1 MPLLSLSKTINNYN
15 MKLKYFKQSLFNQF
29 LLSNLT
35 VILVALICYMSV
47 NLIGYHSVA
56 LLLLATVSV
65 LSIFFSIYPVL
76 SAAAMSALIW
86 DFFFIPP
93 HFTLHVTNSE
103 DALLLLMYFV
113 IALTSGILTSKV
125 RELEKLEFQKEE
137 RSLTLKLYK
146 TLFDSISHE
155 LRTPIATI
163 VGASDNLL
171 QKEVKISEEDKLELV
186 DEISVAAFRLNRLVD
201 NLLNMQRVESGMLE
215 IKPDWCEVNELINSP
230 INRLK
235 NELATHKVEINIQND
250 FPIIR
255 IDFGLIEQSLF
266 NLLHN
271 ETNYTQPD
279 STISINAEYDGKNLV
294 ITISDDG
301 KGFSEDELK
310 LLFTKFYRITSNK
323 TGGTGLG
330 LSIVKGFVEAH
341 GGTVQVE
348 NNIPHGAKFTL
359 IIPVEILLLQDYMD
373 FSNIAVKMNAQY
385 ETLTEAYRPK
395 QVKTLKDSQETE
407 AVE

>member
-1 MPLLSLSKTINNYN
+1 

-29 LLSNLT
+29 ALSNLT
-35 VILVALICYMSV
+35 VILIALICYMSV
-47 NLIGYHSVA
+47 NYIGYHSVA
-56 LLLLATVSV
+56 LILLATVSV

-93 HFTLHVTNSE
+93 HFTLHITNSE

-137 RSLTLKLYK
+137 RTLTLKLYK

-235 NELATHKVEINIQND
+235 NELATHKVIVNIQND
-250 FPIIR
+250 LPIVR
-255 IDFGLIEQSLF
+255 IDFGLIEQSIF

-271 ETNYTQPD
+271 ETIYTQPD
-279 STISINAEYDGKNLV
+279 STISINAEYDDKNLI

-310 LLFTKFYRITSNK
+310 LLFTKFYRITSTK

-341 GGTVQVE
+341 GGAVQVV

-395 QVKTLKDSQETE
+395 KVKTLKDSQETE
-407 AVE
+407 TVE

>member
-1 MPLLSLSKTINNYN
+1 
-15 MKLKYFKQSLFNQF
+15 MKLNYFHQSMFKQIVI
-29 LLSNLT
+29 SNLS
-35 VILVALICYMSV
+35 VVLVALICYASL
-47 NLIGYHSVA
+47 NYIGYHSVA

-65 LSIFFSIYPVL
+65 LSIFFTIYPVL
-76 SAAAMSALIW
+76 SAAAMSAIIW

-93 HFTLHVTNSE
+93 HFTLHITNSE

-125 RELEKLEFQKEE
+125 RELEKQEFLKEE
-137 RSLTLKLYK
+137 RSHTLRLYK

-171 QKEVKISEEDKLELV
+171 QHDVKIAEKDKLELV
-186 DEISVAAFRLNRLVD
+186 DQISVAAFRLNRLID

-235 NELATHKVEINIQND
+235 NELIGHNIEVNIQPEM
-250 FPIIR
+250 PIIR
-255 IDFGLIEQSLF
+255 IDFGLIEQSVF

-271 ETNYTQPD
+271 EILYTQPD
-279 STISINAEYDGKNLV
+279 STISINASYDGKNLI
-294 ITISDDG
+294 ITIADNG
-301 KGFSEDELK
+301 KGFSEEELK
-310 LLFTKFYRITSNK
+310 LLFTKFYRITVNK

-341 GGTVQVE
+341 NGTVKVE
-348 NNIPHGAKFTL
+348 NNTPNGAKFTI
-359 IIPVEILLLQDYMD
+359 IIPVETLMLQDYMD

-385 ETLTEAYRPK
+385 ETLTETYRPK
-395 QVKTLKDSQETE
+395 QFGKIKDSTTDNSEE
-407 AVE
+407 

>member
-1 MPLLSLSKTINNYN
+1 
-15 MKLKYFKQSLFNQF
+15 MKLNYFKQSIFKQF
-29 LLSNLT
+29 IVSNIS
-35 VILVALICYMSV
+35 VIIVALICYASV
-47 NLIGYHSVA
+47 NYIGYHSVA

-113 IALTSGILTSKV
+113 IALTSGVLTSKV

-137 RSLTLKLYK
+137 RSHTLKLYK

-171 QKEVKISEEDKLELV
+171 QKDVKIAEEDKLELI
-186 DEISVAAFRLNRLVD
+186 DEISVAAFRLNRLID

-215 IKPDWCEVNELINSP
+215 IRPDWCEVNELINSP

-235 NELATHKVEINIQND
+235 NELATHKVDVNIQNEI
-250 FPIIR
+250 PIVR
-255 IDFGLIEQSLF
+255 IDFGLIEQSVF

-271 ETNYTQPD
+271 EALYTQPD
-279 STISINAEYDGKNLV
+279 SIITINVNYDGKNLI
-294 ITISDDG
+294 ITISDNG
-301 KGFSEDELK
+301 NGFSEEELK
-310 LLFTKFYRITSNK
+310 LLFTKFYRITAKK

-341 GGTVQVE
+341 NGTVKVE
-348 NNIPHGAKFTL
+348 NNTPNGAKFTL
-359 IIPVEILLLQDYMD
+359 IIPVETLLLQDYMD

-395 QVKTLKDSQETE
+395 QVDDLLNSVKSK

>member
-1 MPLLSLSKTINNYN
+1 
-15 MKLKYFKQSLFNQF
+15 MKLNYFKQSIFKQVVV
-29 LLSNLT
+29 SNVS
-35 VILVALICYMSV
+35 VILVALICYASV
-47 NLIGYHSVA
+47 DYIGYHSVA
-56 LLLLATVSV
+56 LILLATVSV
-65 LSIFFSIYPVL
+65 LSIFFTIYPVL

-93 HFTLHVTNSE
+93 HFTLHITNSE

-137 RSLTLKLYK
+137 RTHTLKLYK

-155 LRTPIATI
+155 LRTPISTI

-171 QKEVKISEEDKLELV
+171 QKDVKIAEEDKLELI
-186 DEISVAAFRLNRLVD
+186 DEISVAAFRLNRLID

-235 NELATHKVEINIQND
+235 DELATHHIGVNIQND
-250 FPIIR
+250 IPIVR
-255 IDFGLIEQSLF
+255 IDFGLIEQCVF

-271 ETNYTQPD
+271 EALYTQSD
-279 STISINAEYDGKNLV
+279 STITINADYDGKNLI
-294 ITISDDG
+294 ITISDNG
-301 KGFSEDELK
+301 KGFSEEELK
-310 LLFTKFYRITSNK
+310 MLFTKFYRITVNK

-341 GGTVQVE
+341 NGTVKVE
-348 NNIPHGAKFTL
+348 NNTPNGAKFTL
-359 IIPVEILLLQDYMD
+359 IIPVEILMLQDYMD
-373 FSNIAVKMNAQY
+373 FSNIAVKNNAQY

-395 QVKTLKDSQETE
+395 QIDKSKDSAKVNT
-407 AVE
+407 VE

>member
-1 MPLLSLSKTINNYN
+1 

-29 LLSNLT
+29 VLSNLT

-47 NLIGYHSVA
+47 NYIGYHSVA

-93 HFTLHVTNSE
+93 HFTLQVTNSE

-155 LRTPIATI
+155 LRTPISTI

-215 IKPDWCEVNELINSP
+215 IKQDWCEVNELINSP

-235 NELATHKVEINIQND
+235 NELATHKVEVNIQND

-255 IDFGLIEQSLF
+255 IDFGLIEQSIF

-271 ETNYTQPD
+271 EINYTQPD
-279 STISINAEYDGKNLV
+279 STITINAEYDDKNLV

-341 GGTVQVE
+341 GGTVKVE

-359 IIPVEILLLQDYMD
+359 IIPAEILLLQDYMD

-395 QVKTLKDSQETE
+395 QVKTKKDSQETE

>member
-1 MPLLSLSKTINNYN
+1 
-15 MKLKYFKQSLFNQF
+15 MKLNYFHQSMFKQVLV
-29 LLSNLT
+29 SNLS
-35 VILVALICYMSV
+35 VVLVALICYASI
-47 NLIGYHSVA
+47 NYIGYHSVA

-65 LSIFFSIYPVL
+65 LSIFFTIYPVL
-76 SAAAMSALIW
+76 SAAAMSAIIW

-93 HFTLHVTNSE
+93 HFTLHITNSE

-125 RELEKLEFQKEE
+125 RELEKQEFLKEE
-137 RSLTLKLYK
+137 RSHTLRLYK

-171 QKEVKISEEDKLELV
+171 QKDVKIAEKDKLELV
-186 DEISVAAFRLNRLVD
+186 DQISVAAFRLNRLID

-235 NELATHKVEINIQND
+235 SELVGHNVEVNIQPEM
-250 FPIIR
+250 PIVR
-255 IDFGLIEQSLF
+255 IDFGLIEQSVF

-271 ETNYTQPD
+271 EVLYTQPD
-279 STISINAEYDGKNLV
+279 STISINASYDGKNLI
-294 ITISDDG
+294 ITIADNG
-301 KGFSEDELK
+301 KGFSEEELK
-310 LLFTKFYRITSNK
+310 LLFTKFYRIAVNK

-341 GGTVQVE
+341 NGTVKVE
-348 NNIPHGAKFTL
+348 NNTPNGAKFT
-359 IIPVEILLLQDYMD
+359 IVIPVETLMLQDYMD

-385 ETLTEAYRPK
+385 ETLTETYRPK
-395 QVKTLKDSQETE
+395 QFGKIKDSTTDNSEE
-407 AVE
+407 

>member
-1 MPLLSLSKTINNYN
+1 
-15 MKLKYFKQSLFNQF
+15 MKLNYFQQSMFKQVVI
-29 LLSNLT
+29 SNLS
-35 VILVALICYMSV
+35 VVLVALICYASL
-47 NLIGYHSVA
+47 NYIGYHSVA

-65 LSIFFSIYPVL
+65 LSIFFTIYPVL
-76 SAAAMSALIW
+76 SAAAMSAIIW

-93 HFTLHVTNSE
+93 HFTLHITNSE

-125 RELEKLEFQKEE
+125 RELEKQEFLKEE
-137 RSLTLKLYK
+137 RSHTLRLYK

-171 QKEVKISEEDKLELV
+171 QNDVKIAEKDKLELV
-186 DEISVAAFRLNRLVD
+186 DQISVAAFRLNRLID

-215 IKPDWCEVNELINSP
+215 IKPDWCEVSELINSP
-230 INRLK
+230 VNRLK
-235 NELATHKVEINIQND
+235 NELVGHNVEVNIQPEM
-250 FPIIR
+250 PIVR
-255 IDFGLIEQSLF
+255 IDFGLIEQSVF

-271 ETNYTQPD
+271 EVLYTQPD
-279 STISINAEYDGKNLV
+279 STISINASYDGKNLI
-294 ITISDDG
+294 ITIADNG
-301 KGFSEDELK
+301 KGFSEEELK
-310 LLFTKFYRITSNK
+310 LLFTKFYRISVNK

-341 GGTVQVE
+341 NGTVKVE
-348 NNIPHGAKFTL
+348 NNTPNGAKFT
-359 IIPVEILLLQDYMD
+359 IVIPVETLMLQDYMD

-385 ETLTEAYRPK
+385 ETLTETYRPK
-395 QVKTLKDSQETE
+395 QFGKTKDSTTDNSEE
-407 AVE
+407 

>member
-1 MPLLSLSKTINNYN
+1 
-15 MKLKYFKQSLFNQF
+15 MKLNYFKQSIFKQVVV
-29 LLSNLT
+29 SNLS
-35 VILVALICYMSV
+35 VVLVALICYASV
-47 NLIGYHSVA
+47 DYIGYHSVA

-65 LSIFFSIYPVL
+65 LSIFFTIYPVL
-76 SAAAMSALIW
+76 SAAAMSAIIW

-93 HFTLHVTNSE
+93 HFTLHITNSE

-113 IALTSGILTSKV
+113 IALTSGVLTSKV
-125 RELEKLEFQKEE
+125 RELEKQEFQKEE
-137 RSLTLKLYK
+137 RSHTLKLYK

-171 QKEVKISEEDKLELV
+171 QKDVKIVEKDKLELV
-186 DEISVAAFRLNRLVD
+186 DQISVAAFRLNRLID

-235 NELATHKVEINIQND
+235 NELASHKIEVNIQPD
-250 FPIIR
+250 IPIVR
-255 IDFGLIEQSLF
+255 IDFGLIEQSVF

-271 ETNYTQPD
+271 EALYTQPD
-279 STISINAEYDGKNLV
+279 STISVTAEYDGKNLI
-294 ITISDDG
+294 ITISDNG
-301 KGFSEDELK
+301 KGFSEEELK
-310 LLFTKFYRITSNK
+310 LLFTKFYRITVNK

-341 GGTVQVE
+341 NGTVKVE
-348 NNIPHGAKFTL
+348 NNTPNGAKFILT
-359 IIPVEILLLQDYMD
+359 IPVETLMLQDYMD

-385 ETLTEAYRPK
+385 ETLTETYRPK
-395 QVKTLKDSQETE
+395 QINNSKGSAKVNTQE
-407 AVE
+407 

>member
-1 MPLLSLSKTINNYN
+1 
-15 MKLKYFKQSLFNQF
+15 MKLNYFHQSMFKQIVI
-29 LLSNLT
+29 SNLS
-35 VILVALICYMSV
+35 VVLVALICYASL
-47 NLIGYHSVA
+47 NYIGYHSVA

-65 LSIFFSIYPVL
+65 LSIFFTIYPVL
-76 SAAAMSALIW
+76 SAAAMSAIIW

-93 HFTLHVTNSE
+93 HFTLHITNSE

-125 RELEKLEFQKEE
+125 RELEKQEFLKEE
-137 RSLTLKLYK
+137 RNHTLRLYK

-171 QKEVKISEEDKLELV
+171 QHDVKIAEKDKLELV
-186 DEISVAAFRLNRLVD
+186 DQISVAAFRLNRLID

-235 NELATHKVEINIQND
+235 NELIGHNIEVNIQPEM
-250 FPIIR
+250 PIIR
-255 IDFGLIEQSLF
+255 IDFGLIEQSVF

-271 ETNYTQPD
+271 EILYTQPD
-279 STISINAEYDGKNLV
+279 STISINASYDGKNLI
-294 ITISDDG
+294 ITIADNG
-301 KGFSEDELK
+301 KGFSEEELK
-310 LLFTKFYRITSNK
+310 LLFTKFYRITVNK

-341 GGTVQVE
+341 NGTVKVE
-348 NNIPHGAKFTL
+348 NNTPNGAKFTI
-359 IIPVEILLLQDYMD
+359 IIPVETLMLQDYMD

-385 ETLTEAYRPK
+385 ETLTETYRPK
-395 QVKTLKDSQETE
+395 QFGKIKDSTTDNSEE
-407 AVE
+407 

>member
-1 MPLLSLSKTINNYN
+1 
-15 MKLKYFKQSLFNQF
+15 MKLNYFKQSIFKQVF
-29 LLSNLT
+29 VSNLS
-35 VILVALICYMSV
+35 VVLVALICYASV
-47 NLIGYHSVA
+47 DYIGYHSVA

-76 SAAAMSALIW
+76 SAAAMSAIIW

-93 HFTLHVTNSE
+93 HFTLHITNSE

-113 IALTSGILTSKV
+113 IALTSGVLTSKV
-125 RELEKLEFQKEE
+125 RELEKQEFQKEE
-137 RSLTLKLYK
+137 RNHTLKLYK

-171 QKEVKISEEDKLELV
+171 QKDVKIVEKDKLELV
-186 DEISVAAFRLNRLVD
+186 DQISVAAFRLNRLID

-235 NELATHKVEINIQND
+235 NELASHKIEVNIQSD
-250 FPIIR
+250 IPIVR
-255 IDFGLIEQSLF
+255 IDFGLIEQSVF

-271 ETNYTQPD
+271 EAIYTQPD
-279 STISINAEYDGKNLV
+279 STISISANYDGKNLI
-294 ITISDDG
+294 ITISDNG
-301 KGFSEDELK
+301 KGFSEEELK
-310 LLFTKFYRITSNK
+310 LLFSKFYRITVNK

-341 GGTVQVE
+341 NGTVKVE
-348 NNIPHGAKFTL
+348 NNTPNGAKFTL
-359 IIPVEILLLQDYMD
+359 TIPVETLMLQDYMD

-385 ETLTEAYRPK
+385 ETLTETYRPK
-395 QVKTLKDSQETE
+395 QINNSKGSAEVDTQE
-407 AVE
+407 